1 MSIFFRIL
9 SYARNIG
16 QKLTLFFLFSIL
28 GIIFG
33 AFNIILVIPMLKVLF
48 KQDGGTVVVP
58 ELPSFTLSSDYVIT
72 VFNHYFLRIVQD
84 RGQLDALLFVCA
96 LIVACVV

>member
-58 ELPSFTLSSDYVIT
+58 ELPSKMSFKFCQEAEI
-72 VFNHYFLRIVQD
+72 
-84 RGQLDALLFVCA
+84 
-96 LIVACVV
+96 